1 MHMRKEKMNYG
12 NLVYLDPVI
21 YTEADVFIPKLFA
34 WEKESVSAEIIV
46 GDYRIR
52 CNLGTKLLFE
62 RSKGIVERALPFKK
76 KADVYTVDIIEYFKK
91 NNIAYE
97 VGSGNYCNGI
107 EYNQNDSSSE
117 VIYNKGAII
126 MKKTSPYCGLQME
139 LEIVNKKLRPMVK
152 GKKVKI
158 IRFNNCRE
166 EKQYKIE
173 EWFRSVLNGVIRVE
187 PYTLDHVMRDNLKR
201 IDFTDCSIF
210 YQNDDGYK
218 WEYYR

>member
-1 MHMRKEKMNYG
+1 MRKEKMNYG

-21 YTEADVFIPKLFA
+21 YTDAYVFIPKLFG

-52 CNLGTKLLFE
+52 CNWGTKLLFN

-76 KADVYTVDIIEYFKK
+76 KAEVYTVDIIEYLEK

-97 VGSGNYCNGI
+97 VGSAKYCNGI

-117 VIYNKGAII
+117 VIIYNKDAIV
-126 MKKTSPYCGLQME
+126 MKKTSHEGLQMQ
-139 LEIVNKKLRPMVK
+139 LCIVNKKLRPMVK
-152 GKKVKI
+152 GKKVNI
-158 IRFNNCRE
+158 IRFNNCRK

-173 EWFRSVLNGVIRVE
+173 EWFKSVLNGVIRVD
-187 PYTLDHVMRDNLKR
+187 PYTLDHMMRDNLER
-201 IDFTDCSIF
+201 IDFTGCSIF
-210 YQNDDGYK
+210 YQNDDECQ
-218 WEYYR
+218 WEYYC